1 MGIGSTL
8 SIEME
13 MNGNGAVDRGRTGR
27 FGITRSAERG
37 GKGDCDSKVD
47 RGRSQTCFCNG
58 SDHLP
63 LRLGDTWNLV
73 PLIK

>member
-27 FGITRSAERG
+27 FGITRSAEEE
-37 GKGDCDSKVD
+37 KAIVTP
-47 RGRSQTCFCNG
+47 RSIAVVPRHAFVTGLIICLFV
-58 SDHLP
+58 
-63 LRLGDTWNLV
+63 LV
-73 PLIK
+73 IHGILYP